1 MGPVPNI
8 NNIKPVKPVVMF
20 ASKIDDNAL
29 LKPSLIASF
38 WALPFA
44 SSSLIRSKI
53 STFASTDIPMVRIIP
68 AIPGS
73 VNTAPN
79 PASIPK
85 INMILTTKATSAK
98 APALP

>member
-1 MGPVPNI
+1 
-8 NNIKPVKPVVMF
+8 
-20 ASKIDDNAL
+20 
-29 LKPSLIASF
+29 
-38 WALPFA
+38 
-44 SSSLIRSKI
+44 
-53 STFASTDIPMVRIIP
+53 MVRIIP

-79 PASIPK
+79 PARIPK